1 MSVET
6 KDLVKKEENQPTQKD
21 EVQSVVAT
29 VQPWDEARVV
39 VFMIGICLLIEGLL
53 IYYQAGA
60 SQVLVAGV
68 TGVGGVIMML
78 MAWLLPFETS
88 DTNEDQTLNDT
99 ALLKEKEAEDNEEI
113 IEAAPAAQPALET
126 LNHVEAKPAVEVDD
140 EKAKVESKAETDG
153 PKTVVENQ
161 KSVTE
166 SKTDSQEVEKTEE
179 PKLSWFQR
187 LTNGL
192 TKTRTGFV
200 GKLKKLVLGTTKI
213 DDDLMDELEETLFE
227 ADIGVKTTEELLDGL
242 RKKVADEDIKD
253 PQVIYDCLKDALR
266 TKLGRYTEAPRMNPD
281 GLTVFLVIGV
291 NGVGKTTTI
300 AKLANKFKNDG
311 KKVMLAAGDTFRAA
325 AIDQLRIW
333 GDRVGVEVI
342 SGQEGGDPG
351 ALVFDAIHAAKKR
364 EADLLII
371 DTAGRMHVK
380 ANLMAELNKI
390 LKIAEKESNGGPHEI
405 LLVFDA
411 TTGQNAVQQAKQF
424 REILPIS
431 GLVVTKLD
439 GTAKGGVLFAV
450 EEEVSVP
457 VKFIGVGEKMEDLM
471 PFEPEQFLEALFADD
486 SDKKKE
492 SDYKVV
498 K

>member
-1 MSVET
+1 MSDEPKELVET
-6 KDLVKKEENQPTQKD
+6 ENKAATETGNNAPAQPSK
-21 EVQSVVAT
+21 
-29 VQPWDEARVV
+29 PWDETRVV
-39 VFMIGICLLIEGLL
+39 VFLIGFCLLIEGLL
-53 IYYQAGA
+53 IHFQAGD
-60 SQVLVAGV
+60 SQILVAAV
-68 TGVGGVIMML
+68 TGLGGLVMLL
-78 MAWLLPFETS
+78 MAWLLPFELPS
-88 DTNEDQTLNDT
+88 DEAGEEPSETEADEDD
-99 ALLKEKEAEDNEEI
+99 EI
-113 IEAAPAAQPALET
+113 ETIEPAKAIEAPKAEIPATTVKNEAVKQEDTPKQ
-126 LNHVEAKPAVEVDD
+126 VEAVKAEEPAKLEESV
-140 EKAKVESKAETDG
+140 KVEE
-153 PKTVVENQ
+153 P
-161 KSVTE
+161 
-166 SKTDSQEVEKTEE
+166 QE
-179 PKLSWFQR
+179 SWFQR
-187 LTNGL
+187 LSKGL
-192 TKTRTGFV
+192 TKTRTGFI
-200 GKLKKLVLGTTKI
+200 GKLKNIVLGTTKI

-227 ADIGVKTTEELLDGL
+227 ADIGVKTTEELLDNL
-242 RKKVADEDIKD
+242 KKKVADEDIKD
-253 PQVIYDCLKDALR
+253 PQVIYATLR
-266 TKLGRYTEAPRMNPD
+266 DQLRSKLSRYTEKPKFNEN

-390 LKIAEKESNGGPHEI
+390 LKIAQKESDGGPQEI

-450 EEEVSVP
+450 EEEVNVP
-457 VKFIGVGEKMEDLM
+457 VKFIGVGEKMSDLM
-471 PFEPEQFLEALFADD
+471 PFEPEEFLEALFADD
-486 SDKKKE
+486 ADKKKE
-492 SDYKVV
+492 SDYNVV

>member
-1 MSVET
+1 MSDEPKELVET
-6 KDLVKKEENQPTQKD
+6 ENKSATETGN
-21 EVQSVVAT
+21 EVPVTPSK
-29 VQPWDEARVV
+29 PWDESRVV
-39 VFMIGICLLIEGLL
+39 VFLIGFCLLIEGLL
-53 IYYQAGA
+53 IYFQAGA
-60 SQVLVAGV
+60 SQILVATV
-68 TGVGGVIMML
+68 TGLGGLVMLL
-78 MAWLLPFETS
+78 MAWLLPFELPS
-88 DTNEDQTLNDT
+88 DDAAEESPEIEAEEDDEIETIEPAKAIEAPKAEVTTT
-99 ALLKEKEAEDNEEI
+99 AVEKEAIKQEDT
-113 IEAAPAAQPALET
+113 PKL
-126 LNHVEAKPAVEVDD
+126 VEAV
-140 EKAKVESKAETDG
+140 KAEE
-153 PKTVVENQ
+153 PA
-161 KSVTE
+161 
-166 SKTDSQEVEKTEE
+166 KTEE
-179 PKLSWFQR
+179 PAKVEEPQESWFQR
-187 LTNGL
+187 LSKGL
-192 TKTRTGFV
+192 TKTRTGFI
-200 GKLKKLVLGTTKI
+200 GKLKNIVLGTTKI

-227 ADIGVKTTEELLDGL
+227 ADIGVKTTEELLENL
-242 RKKVADEDIKD
+242 KKKVAEEDIKD
-253 PQVIYDCLKDALR
+253 PQVIYATLR
-266 TKLGRYTEAPRMNPD
+266 DQLRSKLSRYTEKPKFNEN

-390 LKIAEKESNGGPHEI
+390 LKIAQKESDGGPQEI

-450 EEEVSVP
+450 EEEVNVP
-457 VKFIGVGEKMEDLM
+457 VKFIGVGEKMGDLM
-471 PFEPEQFLEALFADD
+471 PFEPEEFLEALFADD
-486 SDKKKE
+486 ADKKKE
-492 SDYKVV
+492 SDYNVV